1 MFYGWG
7 EREVIWDF
15 DETIQVV
22 LRYQSVHIMWVL
34 WLAYRVIYEWSY
46 PTPQGYMT
54 RPVTPEEMQ
63 QYRVK
68 EHLSIHWYKHYS
80 LWVFLGALAVT
91 LAVLTATGVL
101 T

>member
-1 MFYGWG
+1 MLYEWG
-7 EREVIWDF
+7 EKQQVWNF
-15 DETIQVV
+15 DETTQVV
-22 LRYQSVHIMWVL
+22 LNYHYVHIMWVL
-34 WLAYRVIYEWSY
+34 WLAYRVVYEVSY

-68 EHLSIHWYKHYS
+68 EHLKIHWWKHYS
-80 LWVFLGALAVT
+80 LWAFLGGLAVT